1 MLYLDANVILRYL
14 LEDSDK
20 FIAQSK
26 DYIENNEV
34 YIKNEV
40 LSEVVYVLNK
50 TYKVPKN
57 LVNSTLKE
65 FLKNNNIQVDSID
78 VVILALEIFEIKNI
92 DFVDSLLCAYSSLL
106 KYKVVTFD
114 KKLNKCMED
123 K

>member
-65 FLKNNNIQVDSID
+65 FLKNNNIQVDSLD

-114 KKLNKCMED
+114 KIE
-123 K
+123 